1 MVKCVDGFS
10 PWCRRCRLKLE
21 IWDDV
26 FHYFTGIG
34 EWILWLYLLGIT
46 WHKCLKNRTS
56 FKWNDKGQPQR
67 PQPHIVEPITQ
78 RNKLSWQT
86 SPDLKHEGLEMPA
99 GIESLQVM
107 RPRPDTGIQLN
118 VDGRLDRQC
127 HRCRCHQ
134 SRTWRALKKVELT
147 LTDQHGTLCLHTA
160 ISC

>member
-1 MVKCVDGFS
+1 MS
-10 PWCRRCRLKLE
+10 LE
-21 IWDDV
+21 
-26 FHYFTGIG
+26 TGNLR
-34 EWILWLYLLGIT
+34 WRFPLLYRHWWMDPLAISLGIT